1 MNQCTDAIGQMVK
14 IGVLGSTGNFSAL
27 RTLLGRFALV
37 LLLAL
42 PGFAHAARQCPDG
55 SPAGR
60 GNICPDV
67 PDNEARWV
75 GYNVPSQMVVGQTY
89 AVSATYQ
96 NMGNQMWGSSIG
108 HKLGYGGS
116 SVPVSPWGISRVEL
130 PGAVSIGS
138 NVTFNF
144 NVTAPLTPGQYSF
157 AWRMVQEGKEW
168 FGGFG
173 APSIQVLPSL
183 IKGNIESVTYNAI
196 SGWACS
202 TYLNR
207 SVDVHMYLGGSAG
220 SGTFAGATA
229 ATLPS
234 DAGIASACSASGSN
248 YRFSFPIDE
257 NFIIQ
262 NGGKSI
268 YIHGLSPVSA
278 PNDTISGSG
287 AVAVPASTIRGN
299 IDGIQSDN
307 AIVGWACSTG
317 LGRSVDIHMYTGGA
331 YGTGSLAAMGRA
343 NLPSDGGI
351 AGACSASG
359 SNYRFS
365 IPVTEDLIKS
375 HGGRSI
381 YIHGISPIG
390 GANNVIAGSG
400 AISVPASVIK
410 GNIEGF
416 QNRNIVGW
424 ACSTRLRQSIEV
436 HMYAGGPAGSGTMV
450 ASAGAN
456 LASEPGVA
464 SACSS
469 TGSNYRFSIPVTDE
483 LIRGYGGKPF
493 YIHGLSPVGGANTT
507 IDGSGVLA
515 IPAFQRGAAF
525 ASQNMPTQLATGRS
539 FNGSV
544 RFTNTGNTTWR
555 QGQGYRAVLV
565 GDTRGWSPGEV
576 GLPSD
581 VPPGGS
587 VDFNFSLRAPL
598 GAGGYN
604 LRWRMRDGA
613 GDLGNESS
621 NQVVQVVAPPP
632 VEHGVGLAARSYV
645 YDANQQLCKVIEP
658 ESGATV
664 MAYDAAGNLAWSASG
679 LDLPSTT
686 SCDLDAAANSG
697 RRVART
703 YDSRN
708 RLKTLQF
715 PDRNG
720 DQNWDYTPDGLPS
733 RVSTINDSGN
743 TTVVNA
749 YNYNKRRKLLSE
761 VVEQPGV
768 SWSFGYG
775 YDANG
780 ALASQSYPT
789 GTTVTYSPNAL
800 GQPTAVRDQAGNS
813 YATGIAY
820 YPNGAASQFN
830 YGNGVNHS
838 LVLNGRQMPQQV
850 RDYNVASFEYQYDA
864 NGNVSAIFDQQRG
877 AAFNRYM
884 GYDGLDRLMEA
895 GSERFGGSN
904 WNNYTYDVLDN
915 ILTAKLPGVR
925 ENNYWYDSK
934 NRLTNIRSNE
944 GSTTIGLS
952 YDAQGNL
959 KNKNGQAFA
968 FDYGNRLRDVTG
980 KEAYRYDGYGRR
992 VLSGGLS
999 TLNIQAYSQAGQLIY
1014 AEVRGKGNT
1023 EYVYLNGSLLAT
1035 RNAGAIK
1042 FQHTDALGS
1051 PIAVTDT
1058 GGQVVERT
1066 DYQPYGSPIGKTVDG
1081 IGYTG
1086 HAMDGATGLTY
1097 MQQRYYDQDLGRF
1110 LSVDPV
1116 AADSVTAVNFNRY
1129 WYANNNPYR
1138 FTDPDGRQ
1146 SRDFE
1151 YISRTSGTYL
1161 KTPPRSE
1168 QDWLGPAI
1176 GVGLATIV
1184 AAPVAAEAYLVAATN
1199 PAAVATVSNVAAE
1212 FAGITGTGVG
1222 ANRLYGQ
1229 AAERLAAKEL
1239 IAEGNKILG
1248 SQVTARTS
1256 QGLRVIDHL
1265 VETPAGQVTAVEVK
1279 YGGAARS
1286 ASQLAK
1292 DGEMATKGA
1301 VIVGKNAP
1309 SQLQGQRMVID
1320 TVERRY
1326 GQ

>member
-1 MNQCTDAIGQMVK
+1 MEAVK
-14 IGVLGSTGNFSAL
+14 SDRRDTQRIANRRSLFFSLLSLVLGFLLLSGF
-27 RTLLGRFALV
+27 LGRAE
-37 LLLAL
+37 
-42 PGFAHAARQCPDG
+42 AARQCPDG

-60 GNICPDV
+60 GNVCPDV
-67 PDNEARWV
+67 PDNAAEWI
-75 GYNVPSQMVVGQTY
+75 GYSAPGQMVVGQTY
-89 AVSATYQ
+89 AVSATYK
-96 NMGNQMWGSSIG
+96 NVGNQVWGSTLG
-108 HKLGYGGS
+108 YKLGYAGTP
-116 SVPVSPWGISRVEL
+116 SVASPWGLDRVQL
-130 PGAVSIGS
+130 PSAVSIDS
-138 NVTFNF
+138 KVTFNF
-144 NVTAPLTPGQYSF
+144 SVTAPTTPGQYQF
-157 AWRMVQEGKEW
+157 VWRMLQDGKAS

-173 APSIQVLPSL
+173 SQTVQVLPSL
-183 IKGNIESVTYNAI
+183 IKGNIDSVNYSSI

-220 SGTFAGATA
+220 SGTPAGATA

-234 DAGIASACSASGSN
+234 DAGIANACSASGSN

-268 YIHGLSPVSA
+268 YIHGISPVSA
-278 PNDTISGSG
+278 PNDTIAGSG
-287 AVAVPASTIRGN
+287 AVVVPASIIKGN
-299 IDGIQSDN
+299 IDGIQNDN

-317 LGRSVDIHMYTGGA
+317 LGRSVDFHMYTGGA
-331 YGTGSLAAMGRA
+331 AGSGSIAAVGRA
-343 NLPSDGGI
+343 SLPSDGGI

-365 IPVTEDLIKS
+365 IPITEDLIRS
-375 HGGRSI
+375 HGGRPI
-381 YIHGISPIG
+381 YIHGLSPIG
-390 GANNVIAGSG
+390 GANNLIAGSG
-400 AISVPASVIK
+400 ALSVPASVIK
-410 GNIEGF
+410 GRIEGI
-416 QNRNIVGW
+416 QGRNIVGW
-424 ACSTRLRQSIEV
+424 ACSTRLRQSIEIHV
-436 HMYAGGPAGSGTMV
+436 YAGGAAGGGAAVT
-450 ASAGAN
+450 SANSN
-456 LASEPGVA
+456 LASEPGIA

-469 TGSNYRFSIPVTDE
+469 TGSNYRFSIPITDE
-483 LIRGYGGKPF
+483 LIRTNGGRSL
-493 YIHGLSPVGGANTT
+493 YIHGISPVGRDNSL
-507 IDGSGVLA
+507 IDGSGALS
-515 IPAFQRGAAF
+515 IPTLQRGASF
-525 ASQNMPTQLATGRS
+525 ASQNMPAQISAGRS

-544 RFTNTGNTTWR
+544 RFTNTGNVTWR
-555 QGQGYRAVLV
+555 QGQSYRAVLV
-565 GDTRGWSPGEV
+565 GDTRGWSPGEI

-733 RVSTINDSGN
+733 RVSTVNDSGN

-761 VVEQPGV
+761 VVEQPGI

-780 ALASQSYPT
+780 ALASQTYPT

-800 GQPTAVRDQAGNS
+800 GQPTAVRDQAGNN

-877 AAFNRYM
+877 AGFNRYM

-934 NRLTNIRSNE
+934 NRLTNILSNE
-944 GSTTIGLS
+944 GSTTIGLN
-952 YDAQGNL
+952 YDVQGNL
-959 KNKNGQAFA
+959 KNKNGQAYA

-980 KEAYRYDGYGRR
+980 KEAYRYDAYGRR

-999 TLNIQAYSQAGQLIY
+999 TLNIQAYSQAGQLLY

-1058 GGQVVERT
+1058 AGQVVERT

-1116 AADSVTAVNFNRY
+1116 AADSVLAANFNRY

-1138 FTDPDGRQ
+1138 FTDPDGRDGRLFWSAPDRVTFTVPWTMTGVPTSNFTAASVNAQ
-1146 SRDFE
+1146 IAQDF
-1151 YISRTSGTYL
+1151 SGTVTVNGVKVTMTAQGAYQTTGG
-1161 KTPPRSE
+1161 KGVNVVNVVPDTAGVTKSGRS
-1168 QDWLGPAI
+1168 QINAI
-1176 GVGLATIV
+1176 GSNKVTAGAGG
-1184 AAPVAAEAYLVAATN
+1184 ADAAT
-1199 PAAVATVSNVAAE
+1199 TLTISH
-1212 FAGITGTGVG
+1212 
-1222 ANRLYGQ
+1222 
-1229 AAERLAAKEL
+1229 EL
-1239 IAEGNKILG
+1239 GHA
-1248 SQVTARTS
+1248 
-1256 QGLRVIDHL
+1256 
-1265 VETPAGQVTAVEVK
+1265 
-1279 YGGAARS
+1279 GGAGDQYAGGVDANGNVLPADVAGS
-1286 ASQLAK
+1286 ANVMKDLSGQPANSQSLGEIINAK
-1292 DGEMATKGA
+1292 TNVNSCDKGVSA
-1301 VIVGKNAP
+1301 ANG
-1309 SQLQGQRMVID
+1309 GC
-1320 TVERRY
+1320 
-1326 GQ
+1326 